1 MAFWRFARRGLLL
14 AALTAL
20 LLPAAALAQEDP
32 DAEFEA
38 GNWDNQLTIGAN
50 LLQSYYTDN
59 WNGGDKGSI
68 VWNATLEALARKRLG
83 DAWHWRNTASL
94 AFGQN
99 HQQERRD
106 DGSLAWGR
114 PDKTDDLIEAESLL
128 RYTRSPLAPY
138 FSLGFESQF
147 LDQTDPDG
155 RDLSLNPLI
164 FSQSLGISRMLVEN
178 EERTLLARLGFTL
191 QESVREL
198 YLAAPP
204 DDATSTESAVDGGL
218 ELVLDYD
225 AKLLGGRVD
234 YASEIRIYQPLFYS
248 GKSDVDDLAA
258 EALTDAGLDADL
270 GDYFLTTDI
279 DVTNTFKASIT
290 EVINVQLHLRWVYD
304 KYDNTVVPVVEEG
317 AVSNPGAVAAAVRK
331 TGQFKQTMSLG
342 LGYTF

>member
-14 AALTAL
+14 AALTVL
-20 LLPAAALAQEDP
+20 VIPATAPAEADP

-38 GNWDNQLTIGAN
+38 GNWGTQLTIGAN

-68 VWNATLEALARKRLG
+68 VWNATLDALARKKLG
-83 DAWHWRNTASL
+83 EAWDWRNTASL

-106 DGSLAWGR
+106 DGSLAWAR
-114 PDKTDDLIEAESLL
+114 PDKTDDLITAESLL

-138 FSLGFESQF
+138 VSLGFESQF
-147 LDQTDPDG
+147 LDQTDAYG

-164 FSQSLGISRMLVEN
+164 FSQSVGLSRMLVEN

-198 YLAAPP
+198 YLATPP

-218 ELVLDYD
+218 ELVLDYE
-225 AKLLGGRVD
+225 ASLLAGRVD
-234 YASEIRIYQPLFYS
+234 YQSEIRVYQPVFYS

-258 EALTDAGLDADL
+258 EALTGAGLDADL

-279 DVTNTFKASIT
+279 DFTNTFKASIT

-317 AVSNPGAVAAAVRK
+317 GVANPGAVAAAVRK